1 LASETQRPQK
11 TEKRDEARRTATH
24 REGAGALA
32 AGKHMTDERQSWRK
46 AFEALGP
53 QQLRLRLEH
62 RRGEYDGEYGREA
75 ERWLLE
81 QDAKAAAVERKRF
94 QTLRCWAIVAGV
106 PGVKSGLSHN
116 SAKAPRLLSRYR

>member
-1 LASETQRPQK
+1 
-11 TEKRDEARRTATH
+11 
-24 REGAGALA
+24 
-32 AGKHMTDERQSWRK
+32 MTDERESWRK

-81 QDAKAAAVERKRF
+81 QDCQDCRPRV
-94 QTLRCWAIVAGV
+94 QTI
-106 PGVKSGLSHN
+106 SD
-116 SAKAPRLLSRYR
+116 APALGHSRRRHRHARGR